1 MAATMRSLTS
11 PVMAP
16 LYWPT
21 QARSDWIASR
31 SACAMALAVSA
42 GVCSPGRIGTVAT
55 ALGLLPAVVGAVI
68 CAWAETPAA
77 TNINVGASIDLMRS
91 LGVIDVPAIKHI
103 CLVGNNGSGVQQGMA
118 KHRSLR

>member
-31 SACAMALAVSA
+31 SACAIALAVSA
-42 GVCSPGRIGTVAT
+42 GVCSAGRIGTVVT
-55 ALGLLPAVVGAVI
+55 VFGLVPTVEGVVTCALAGAPPGDEHNFSLI
-68 CAWAETPAA
+68 LRIAWQLRVTFVLGPLTP
-77 TNINVGASIDLMRS
+77 
-91 LGVIDVPAIKHI
+91 
-103 CLVGNNGSGVQQGMA
+103 
-118 KHRSLR
+118 